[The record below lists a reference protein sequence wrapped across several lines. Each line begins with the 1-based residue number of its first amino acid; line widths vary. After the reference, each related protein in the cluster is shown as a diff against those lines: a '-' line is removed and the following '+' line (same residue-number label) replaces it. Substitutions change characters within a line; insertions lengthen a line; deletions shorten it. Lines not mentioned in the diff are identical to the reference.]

1 MFKSRRSEHA
11 RVRQERAAN
20 RTSFGTKSKRTLCA
34 RCEKEKKNRETTNF
48 SKNKSA
54 VRPEPRAPIPEGF
67 LVDSVG
73 ESRLDQRS
81 ERAGVAQVLKALLH
95 LRLSTHSSANMHRKQ
110 KKNERKNE
118 KGARTTSLFLSPL
131 NKPKYSYLPYS
142 SKFTPKRTH
151 NCRKWIA

>member
-1 MFKSRRSEHA
+1 
-11 RVRQERAAN
+11 
-20 RTSFGTKSKRTLCA
+20 
-34 RCEKEKKNRETTNF
+34 
-48 SKNKSA
+48 
-54 VRPEPRAPIPEGF
+54 

-95 LRLSTHSSANMHRKQ
+95 LRLGTHSSANMHRKKNFFL
-110 KKNERKNE
+110 KKL

-151 NCRKWIA
+151 NYRKWIA

>member
-1 MFKSRRSEHA
+1 MLKSRCTEHA
-11 RVRQERAAN
+11 RVRQKRAAN

-34 RCEKEKKNRETTNF
+34 RCEKKKNRETTNF

-54 VRPEPRAPIPEGF
+54 VRPEPRAPIPEGV

-95 LRLSTHSSANMHRKQ
+95 LRLSTHSSAKMHRKQ
-110 KKNERKNE
+110 K
-118 KGARTTSLFLSPL
+118 F
-131 NKPKYSYLPYS
+131 
-142 SKFTPKRTH
+142 F
-151 NCRKWIA
+151 